1 MEFPWYSVVVPLFV
15 FIFFLYNCLFTIFN
29 TSNKK
34 LPPSPRKLPIIGNL
48 HQLGL
53 HPHRS
58 LHKLSEKYGP
68 VMLLHFGNK
77 PVIVASSVDAAR
89 DIMKTHDLVWSNR
102 PKSSIADGLLY
113 GSKGVAFSNY
123 SEYWRQVRSV
133 IVLHLLNN
141 KRVQSFRDIREEEV
155 SNMIDEIRKRCTTS
169 SNSVIDM
176 RDVLSCMTSN
186 IISRV
191 AIGRTYNEGES
202 GIAVK
207 ALLEELLAL
216 LGTFNVGEYIP
227 WLKWLN
233 KINGLDN
240 RVKKVA
246 KDLDAFL
253 DSVIEERVVRN
264 KKAEKSTSEAK
275 DFVDVLLE
283 IQNGNETGFPL
294 QRDSLKAILL
304 DSFIAGVDSIYTTL
318 EWIMI
323 ELLRN
328 PRAMEKL
335 QNDVRGLVQGKAEI
349 TEDDLG
355 NMMYL
360 KAVIKESL
368 RLNPP
373 FPIPVPRESM
383 EDVKL
388 LDYNIP
394 AKTQVLV
401 NIWAIGRDPLSWDE
415 PEEYRP
421 ERFLNSDI
429 DFRGLNFELIP
440 FGAGRR
446 GCPGIPFAIVI
457 IELALARLVNEF
469 NFALPQGMKKE
480 DLDMSE
486 CTGISIRRKLPLL
499 TVATPCSI

>member
-15 FIFFLYNCLFTIFN
+15 FIFFLHNCLFTTFN
-29 TSNKK
+29 NTNKK

-58 LHKLSEKYGP
+58 LHELSKRYGA
-68 VMLLHFGNK
+68 VMLLHLGSK
-77 PVIVASSVDAAR
+77 PVLVASSVDVVR
-89 DIMKTHDLVWSNR
+89 DILKTHDLVWSTR

-123 SEYWRQVRSV
+123 SEYWRQIRSV
-133 IVLHLLNN
+133 MVLQLLSN
-141 KRVQSFRDIREEEV
+141 KSVQSYRHVREEET
-155 SNMIDEIRKRCTTS
+155 SNMIDKIRQQCD
-169 SNSVIDM
+169 SVMDL
-176 RDVLSCMTSN
+176 RDVLSCMTNN
-186 IISRV
+186 IINRV
-191 AIGRTYNEGES
+191 TIGRTYNEGET

-207 ALLEELLAL
+207 ALLQELLAL
-216 LGTFNVGEYIP
+216 LGTFNI
-227 WLKWLN
+227 
-233 KINGLDN
+233 
-240 RVKKVA
+240 
-246 KDLDAFL
+246 
-253 DSVIEERVVRN
+253 DSVIEERVIRN
-264 KKAEKSTSEAK
+264 NKGEYSAGEAK

-335 QNDVRGLVQGKAEI
+335 QNEVRGLAQGKAEI

-355 NMMYL
+355 NMQYL
-360 KAVIKESL
+360 KAVIKETL

-373 FPIPVPRESM
+373 FPLPVPRESM

-388 LDYNIP
+388 LDYDIP
-394 AKTQVLV
+394 AKTQVLINV
-401 NIWAIGRDPLSWDE
+401 WAMGRDPLSWDD

-457 IELALARLVNEF
+457 IELALARLVHKF
-469 NFALPQGMKKE
+469 NFALPQGIKKE

-499 TVATPCSI
+499 AVATPCGI